1 MGIPDGAHTHGH
13 DGGGSGLG
21 ELVVILLAVAL
32 LGPAVAA
39 AVAEL
44 LHLLVIVLAAVAVL
58 GAAGLAGLLA
68 FRVRRKL
75 EDAARAG
82 PPNLGAVSPLHRT
95 ARAAR
100 PLPGPRPA
108 IEAPRQVHLH
118 FHGVTAEDVAEL
130 IRLQQKD
137 QP

>member
-1 MGIPDGAHTHGH
+1 MGHPDGAHTHGS
-13 DGGGSGLG
+13 GGSGLG
-21 ELVVILLAVAL
+21 EVLVILLAVAL

-44 LHLLVIVLAAVAVL
+44 LHLLIIVLAAVAAL

-68 FRVRRKL
+68 FRVRRRV

-100 PLPGPRPA
+100 PLPEPRPA
-108 IEAPRQVHLH
+108 IEAPRQVHIHL
-118 FHGVTAEDVAEL
+118 HGVTPEDVAEL
-130 IRLQQKD
+130 VRRHSGQE
-137 QP
+137 